1 MKLTNLFFG
10 EQQPITETNST
21 SSDFSV
27 SFRLA
32 RMLREMVPGQTLQ
45 GEIVSKN
52 GNEVQIKLL
61 DDLLF
66 SARLEQNMNLALGQ
80 RMSFEV
86 KNSGKQI
93 VLSPLFANT
102 ATDMN
107 AMKALDMAGLPISER
122 GLELTGRMMEAGLSI
137 DRNSLQQAFRELES
151 NTRADVLDIVDLH
164 KLGLEVNDTN
174 LEQISNYRH
183 MNHQMILGVTELT
196 VWLPEVL
203 DNLAEGEDNLSEQ
216 FIKGFISLFEQS
228 EESLSSQEK
237 PQILNGETNENLP
250 ITEETKEE
258 ALQNSAQAQA
268 ESSSK
273 GADSPEPTS
282 VRSDFQNLSQL
293 KQYLDEL
300 PRESRLVEMQKLL
313 KSPDVKKLMADAIK
327 TSFTLEPEDV
337 GKERKVD
344 DFYQNMN
351 RQLKALMTL
360 LEDGKQGNTGLY
372 RATESLRQ
380 NLDFMQQLNQFCD
393 YVQFPLKL
401 SNQEAHGELYV
412 YSRKKNLAQK
422 EGPIS
427 ALLHLDMRSLGPLD
441 VYVTMEE
448 KKVNTNFYV
457 ADDSVLDFLEE
468 HMELLTA
475 RLQKRGYTLNIRCS
489 LKETADREQG
499 AMTPFLN
506 PGMDTS
512 KQTVISRY
520 AFDVRA

>member
-183 MNHQMILGVTELT
+183 MNHQMIL
-196 VWLPEVL
+196 
-203 DNLAEGEDNLSEQ
+203 
-216 FIKGFISLFEQS
+216 
-228 EESLSSQEK
+228 
-237 PQILNGETNENLP
+237 
-250 ITEETKEE
+250 
-258 ALQNSAQAQA
+258 
-268 ESSSK
+268 
-273 GADSPEPTS
+273 
-282 VRSDFQNLSQL
+282 
-293 KQYLDEL
+293 
-300 PRESRLVEMQKLL
+300 
-313 KSPDVKKLMADAIK
+313 
-327 TSFTLEPEDV
+327 
-337 GKERKVD
+337 
-344 DFYQNMN
+344 
-351 RQLKALMTL
+351 
-360 LEDGKQGNTGLY
+360 
-372 RATESLRQ
+372 
-380 NLDFMQQLNQFCD
+380 
-393 YVQFPLKL
+393 
-401 SNQEAHGELYV
+401 
-412 YSRKKNLAQK
+412 
-422 EGPIS
+422 
-427 ALLHLDMRSLGPLD
+427 
-441 VYVTMEE
+441 
-448 KKVNTNFYV
+448 
-457 ADDSVLDFLEE
+457 
-468 HMELLTA
+468 
-475 RLQKRGYTLNIRCS
+475 LQKFLFRRL
-489 LKETADREQG
+489 LD
-499 AMTPFLN
+499 TP
-506 PGMDTS
+506 
-512 KQTVISRY
+512 QHCHH
-520 AFDVRA
+520 

>member
-1 MKLTNLFFG
+1 MNLTNLFFG

-32 RMLREMVPGQTLQ
+32 IMLREMVPGQALQ

-80 RMSFEV
+80 RMSFEL

-250 ITEETKEE
+250 TTEENKEIN
-258 ALQNSAQAQA
+258 LQNSVEAPA

-282 VRSDFQNLSQL
+282 VRTDFQNLSQL

-506 PGMDTS
+506 PGMDGHI
-512 KQTVISRY
+512 QICL
-520 AFDVRA
+520 